1 MSVYS
6 RGQMWPSYHWSR
18 NLLLGLGSPKQGAKL
33 MERVKAPSQKF
44 NNFFIVKR
52 KWTNTNKSHH
62 SNS

>member
-1 MSVYS
+1 
-6 RGQMWPSYHWSR
+6 MWPSYHWSR